1 MIENLLS
8 SAAQIFGIDWYLL
21 SDLQKVFM
29 FVREQYIKETKR
41 FPK

>member
-21 SDLQKVFM
+21 SDLQKVNIFLHSS
-29 FVREQYIKETKR
+29 EIWIC
-41 FPK
+41 